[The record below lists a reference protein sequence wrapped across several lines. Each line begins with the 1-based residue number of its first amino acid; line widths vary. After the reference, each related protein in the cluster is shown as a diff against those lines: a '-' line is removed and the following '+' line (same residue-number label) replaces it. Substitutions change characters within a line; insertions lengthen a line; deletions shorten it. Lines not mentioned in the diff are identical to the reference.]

1 MTWALGL
8 TGITLLV
15 LVVLSVGLFLMLAL
29 AYGSATALVPAAGIA
44 SPDARRFRWAFL
56 LASAVAV
63 VGAVVGAA
71 VVARL
76 ADATPSRRWP
86 PVLQGLIA
94 AGVAAFASVVVLLL
108 GLGIDPVDFLAAW

>member
-63 VGAVVGAA
+63 VGAA